1 MIWWSRLCNLVPQR
15 GWFAL
20 GNGEGQ
26 ENSPRGRWEWCRQ
39 EPCTPSHPFSSI
51 TPLTYI
57 VQLKWLTSTPNS
69 SLPSFSTPSFVIYD
83 KTLTMS
89 IIWLQQ
95 NHVDWILPSS
105 PLERT
110 QCRQG
115 NMRSTSYYCNMCGD
129 CSTNWNCCLIDV
141 GKTTGPTLQWC
152 ACPFDDSFAICSQTS
167 LIIDPGS
174 LLHTSQGPRV
184 TVRVFSKD
192 DEVNELGGS
201 EES

>member
-1 MIWWSRLCNLVPQR
+1 MQSGTTERMIRVREWRRSREFPKGSLRMVSS
-15 GWFAL
+15 GTMYAL
-20 GNGEGQ
+20 
-26 ENSPRGRWEWCRQ
+26 
-39 EPCTPSHPFSSI
+39 
-51 TPLTYI
+51 
-57 VQLKWLTSTPNS
+57 S
-69 SLPSFSTPSFVIYD
+69 SLFIDNSTHIHCAAQVVDLNSQLIIIIILWSFVIYD

-152 ACPFDDSFAICSQTS
+152 ACPFDDSFAICSPSQTS